1 MTVSGSSS
9 DGSVRGLARGS
20 SEVTLSPWTHTR
32 RFSGVGEL
40 WAPKTPWGKRDL
52 SEQLSLRPWAGRDRR
67 PSLGDR
73 AGERAPKPQGVSWLG
88 ILLPHW
94 GFGPAKGECG
104 QQPAG
109 RGAGSLA
116 VLGGPAPTAAA
127 EPWRQLLHLP
137 FSLSALVWPEDD
149 RECDTARASEPLP
162 VGRPRRLPPPGQ
174 GSATAVTRAFFPG
187 LFDDQ
192 KGETKQECLTSECHG
207 WVCGSVQPAGS
218 ERPRPNQLQ
227 IKQGFERVFG
237 P

>member
-1 MTVSGSSS
+1 M
-9 DGSVRGLARGS
+9 
-20 SEVTLSPWTHTR
+20 
-32 RFSGVGEL
+32 
-40 WAPKTPWGKRDL
+40 
-52 SEQLSLRPWAGRDRR
+52 
-67 PSLGDR
+67 
-73 AGERAPKPQGVSWLG
+73 
-88 ILLPHW
+88 
-94 GFGPAKGECG
+94 
-104 QQPAG
+104 
-109 RGAGSLA
+109 
-116 VLGGPAPTAAA
+116 LGGPAPSAAA
-127 EPWRQLLHLP
+127 GPWRQLLHLP

-237 P
+237 PRVLTTSPRSTGVCRPEGAGMGPTRQARLRGASLPWQPPPPPECPGVGPSEALHGRPPLGIELAVGLQVQPTAAGPGMHGFTPPRSRGAG